1 MDQNLTFEKALSY
14 NREVR
19 HSNVLTT
26 SRFEYSQQ
34 QLDLFFFILSKLR
47 ASDDDLVY
55 QLNIA
60 ELSKLTGRK
69 YDLAYLWKGSEG
81 MMGRV
86 FSTAMAAKNPEHIAM
101 FQRIRFLTGTGIIEF
116 ELTRHIVPH
125 LFDLAERFTSFG
137 LQAALKLTSKYAKK
151 IYTLCSQW
159 KDLGET
165 KPYTLHELKFILEL
179 IDEKGEN
186 EKHPAFK
193 DFRKIVLDVAVK
205 QINEHTELRIGYKAK
220 KMGRS
225 YQNIIFTVE
234 LQDIRTNPPFDLA
247 AIATTPT
254 LPDGITQHH
263 YDLAVKTLD
272 EVGIKDSKN
281 RQAVLNNPERIA
293 KTVAFRYQL
302 QTGKLKVTS
311 SAAGLLLKITG
322 LLADKTKPKS
332 T

>member
-1 MDQNLTFEKALSY
+1 MNQTLTSEKVLPTS
-14 NREVR
+14 REVR

-47 ASDDDLVY
+47 ASNDDLVY
-55 QLNIA
+55 QLNIT

-86 FSTAMAAKNPEHIAM
+86 FSTAMAAKNPEHLAM

-125 LFDLAERFTSFG
+125 LFDLAEKFTSFG
-137 LQAALKLTSKYAKK
+137 LQAALKLTSKHAKK

-159 KDLGET
+159 KDKGET
-165 KPYTLHELKFILEL
+165 KSYTLHELKFILEL

-186 EKHPAFK
+186 ERLPAFK

-220 KMGRS
+220 KVGRS
-225 YQNIIFTVE
+225 YQKIVFTVE
-234 LQDIRTNPPFDLA
+234 LQDIKTNPPFDLD

-254 LPDGITQHH
+254 LPGGVTQAQ
-263 YDLAVKTLD
+263 YDRAGKTLD
-272 EVGIKDSKN
+272 EFGIKDSKN
-281 RQAVLNNPERIA
+281 RQDILTNPDLIA
-293 KTVAFRYQL
+293 QTNAFKL
-302 QTGKLKVTS
+302 KVQTGKIIPNS
-311 SAAGLLLKITG
+311 NPGGLLLKILG
-322 LLADKTKPKS
+322 LVNAKLKS
-332 T
+332 A